1 MKLGTILCGASMI
14 AFAAMT
20 SPALAQTTVTPAPPA
35 DQKPA
40 EPEAGAVNDIVV
52 TANRRSESSQRV
64 AISMTVLSGENL
76 AQHVRTSTDIA
87 QQVPNVQLSNNIGFG
102 MPRTGIR
109 GISQGD
115 FNANATTSN
124 MIYIDDIPLD
134 APMSQGVPTWDL
146 DRVEVLRGPQGT
158 LFGRNAT
165 GGAIR
170 MMSAS
175 PGPEA
180 KGFADFSV
188 GEYGQHTF
196 RAAYGGPITDT
207 LGLRVSVLHDDAD
220 GDINN
225 IYLNQRQ
232 GGNNYT
238 GVRAVLAWKPTD
250 KLSATLRIQHFWGD
264 TSRVLWKTTPGYTMP
279 PMGFPTSAGV
289 YPTLAD
295 LQKAKGYKAAGPGS
309 NFHDY
314 ESELRPNEHMLHTP
328 ISLNV
333 DYNLGFA
340 TLSSVTGY
348 LKVKQKFLADNDGT
362 PAILLEEYTTNR
374 NRQFSQELRLTSN
387 GDGPFKWIVGGFYL
401 NGVVDTD
408 QHFDVSDWFSNMSE
422 ADGGIPG
429 VPTIASSRATRAEV
443 DTYAAFAHTTYQ
455 ITPKL
460 MLTAAARWTH
470 EKKKFD
476 YTFVTL
482 SSYPSLVAG
491 TPAQINDFVRAVDS
505 GNMGTVLLPPEPPL
519 SDSRTFSN
527 LSWKVGLDY
536 RLDARSMLYGL
547 VSRGFKGGAFN
558 STANFR
564 ADILDSNGRAIAVRP
579 EVITDYEA
587 GIKSDVIPGRLRVN
601 ASAFYYDYRDYQTNQ
616 LVLGGA
622 GLQVLSNLP
631 KANLYGGEIEI
642 TAEPI
647 KHLTFNLG
655 AGLLHSEI
663 TKALDPSL
671 VGNKLPLAEDF
682 NWNALLRYD
691 IETSL
696 GTFSPEVSAKH
707 TGSYYGTK
715 ENTLKLGNYTLFN
728 ARIDF
733 ESTSK
738 KFYGSVWATNLGDK
752 IAPVSVDDPT
762 EFWGSNLAI
771 LTQHRRYGVTAGVR
785 F

>member
-1 MKLGTILCGASMI
+1 MKIGTILCGASVI
-14 AFAAMT
+14 ALAALS
-20 SPALAQTTVTPAPPA
+20 SPAMAQTSAAPG

-40 EPEAGAVNDIVV
+40 EPEASVVNEIIV
-52 TANRRSESSQRV
+52 TANRRSESAQRV
-64 AISMTVLSGENL
+64 AISMTVLGGENL

-124 MIYIDDIPLD
+124 MIYIDDIPMD

-170 MMSAS
+170 MMSAT

-180 KGFADFSV
+180 KGYADFSV
-188 GEYGQHTF
+188 GKYGQRTLN
-196 RAAYGGPITDT
+196 AAYGGPVSDT
-207 LGLRVSVLHDDAD
+207 LGLRVSVLHDNAN

-232 GGNNYT
+232 GGNSYT
-238 GVRAVLAWKPTD
+238 GVRAIAAWKPTD
-250 KLSATLRIQHFWGD
+250 NFSATLRLQHFWGD
-264 TSRVLWKTTPGYTMP
+264 MSRVLWRTTPGYVTP
-279 PMGFPTSAGV
+279 PMGLPTSAGV

-295 LQKAKGYKAAGPGS
+295 LQKAKGYQAAGPGS

-314 ESELRPNEHMLHTP
+314 ESELRPNEHMSHTP
-328 ISLNV
+328 ISLNL
-333 DYNLGFA
+333 DYDLGFA

-348 LKVKQKFLADNDGT
+348 LKVRQKFLADNDGS

-374 NRQFSQELRLTSN
+374 NRQVSQELRLTSN
-387 GDGPFKWIVGGFYL
+387 GEGPFKWIVGAFYL
-401 NGVVDTD
+401 NGVVNTD
-408 QHFDVSDWFSNMSE
+408 QYYDVSDWYSNMSE

-429 VPTIASSRATRAEV
+429 VPTIASARATRAEV

-455 ITPKL
+455 ITPDL

-470 EKKKFD
+470 EKKTFGYD
-476 YTFVTL
+476 FVTL
-482 SSYPSLVAG
+482 FSYPSLVAG

-505 GNMGTVLLPPEPPL
+505 GNLGAILLPPEPSL
-519 SDSRTFSN
+519 SDSRAFN
-527 LSWKVGLDY
+527 NVSWKVGLDY
-536 RLDARSMLYGL
+536 RLGARSMLYGL

-564 ADILDSNGRAIAVRP
+564 ADILDGSGRAIAVRP

-587 GIKSDVIPGRLRVN
+587 GIKTDIVPGRLRVN
-601 ASAFYYDYRDYQTNQ
+601 ASVFYYDYKDYQTNQ

-622 GLQVLSNLP
+622 ALQVLSNLP
-631 KANLYGGEIEI
+631 KANLYGAELEV

-647 KHLTFNLG
+647 KNLTFNLG

-663 TKALDPSL
+663 KKALDPAL

-682 NWNALLRYD
+682 NWNALVKYD
-691 IETSL
+691 IETSI

-707 TGSYYGTK
+707 TGAYYGTK
-715 ENTLKLGNYTLFN
+715 ENTQKLGDYTLFN
-728 ARIDF
+728 ARIGF
-733 ESTSK
+733 ESAGGK
-738 KFYGSVWATNLGDK
+738 YYGSVWGTNLGDK
-752 IAPVSVDDPT
+752 IVPVSADDPT
-762 EFWGSNLAI
+762 EYWGSNLAI